1 MVRAMTTPL
10 DPLLRPLDAR
20 RPRAESQ
27 LALIALVA
35 WLRPGPAEGADAAAA
50 RVDYLLQRLQGDAD
64 LRAQVQAY
72 FAALWARVDS
82 ASLLAEYGIAQRY
95 SLLREL
101 RRRMALRWLPASAD
115 TDQLGALFDLAFV
128 DTDRRW
134 LATLSEPAQQGLL
147 ALLAPPA
154 TLVMGAL
161 QLLATQISA
170 TAQDAELRR
179 RLAEP
184 WRRHPPLRTL
194 PEHCAQTLS
203 ALQDGDHAS
212 ALQQAALLR
221 ASLDP
226 AREALASVWPEL
238 ENQGVSIELV
248 FNIEQLEARLQRFEE
263 LLAVALQAPG
273 AGRALLD
280 RLLECGAEQRGI
292 RPLLARHSA
301 LLARLIAERHAET
314 GEHYIS
320 HNRSEYLAML
330 RRAAGGGLVIA
341 GTTFA
346 KFAIGALALSAFWG
360 GFWAGANY
368 AASFVLVM
376 LMHWTVATK
385 QPAMT
390 APALAD
396 SLAQLGH
403 SGAEAQ
409 RQQALGAFVD
419 KVAALIR
426 TQMAGILGN
435 VALCGPVVLA
445 VQGLSQLLF
454 GAPLVGEAP
463 AHYVLHSLQ
472 LWGPSL
478 LFAAF
483 TGVLL
488 FVSSL
493 IAGWAENAFVL
504 HRMDSALEWN
514 PRLRRVLGP
523 ERCARWAA
531 WWRVHVSGV
540 VANVS
545 LGFLLGLT
553 PALAGFVGLGLE
565 VRHVTLATGQLAAA
579 LGALGLPLLHTR
591 EFWLALL
598 CIAGIGLLNVGVSFA
613 LAFHVALRSRGIQL
627 KDRHAVMQALRQRLR
642 QAPLSFLWPPK
653 AKA

>member
-1 MVRAMTTPL
+1 MTTAL
-10 DPLLRPLDAR
+10 DTLLQPLDAQ

-35 WLRPGPAEGADAAAA
+35 WLRPGAAEGLDAAAA
-50 RVDYLLQRLQGDAD
+50 RADYLLQRLQGDAG
-64 LRAQVQAY
+64 LRAQIQAY

-101 RRRMALRWLPASAD
+101 RRRVALRWLPASAD

-128 DTDRRW
+128 AGDQGW
-134 LATLSEPAQQGLL
+134 IAALPASTQQGLL
-147 ALLAPPA
+147 ALLAPPRA
-154 TLVMGAL
+154 AAQDAL
-161 QLLATQISA
+161 RLLATQISA

-179 RLAEP
+179 RLAAP
-184 WRRHPPLRTL
+184 WRQHPPLRNL
-194 PEHCAQTLS
+194 PEQCAQLLT
-203 ALQDGDHAS
+203 ALQAGDTTA

-238 ENQGVSIELV
+238 ESQGVSIELV

-263 LLAVALQAPG
+263 LLAVSLQGPG
-273 AGRALLD
+273 AGSALLH

-320 HNRSEYLAML
+320 RDRGEYWEML

-341 GTTFA
+341 GTTFI
-346 KFAIGALALSAFWG
+346 KFAIGALALSAFWS

-376 LMHWTVATK
+376 LLHWTVATK

-396 SLAQLGH
+396 SLGQLGP
-403 SGAEAQ
+403 SGNEAQ
-409 RQQALGAFVD
+409 RQQALSAFVD

-435 VALCGPVVLA
+435 VALCAPVVLA
-445 VQGLSQLLF
+445 AQGLSQLLF

-463 AHYVLHSLQ
+463 AHYALHSLQ

-488 FVSSL
+488 FASSL

-531 WWRVHVSGV
+531 WWRSHVSGV

-579 LGALGLPLLHTR
+579 LGALGLPLLHTT

-613 LAFHVALRSRGIQL
+613 LAFHVALRSRGIRL
-627 KDRHAVMQALRQRLR
+627 RDRRELMQALRQRVR
-642 QAPLSFLWPPK
+642 AAPLSFLCPPR
-653 AKA
+653 A